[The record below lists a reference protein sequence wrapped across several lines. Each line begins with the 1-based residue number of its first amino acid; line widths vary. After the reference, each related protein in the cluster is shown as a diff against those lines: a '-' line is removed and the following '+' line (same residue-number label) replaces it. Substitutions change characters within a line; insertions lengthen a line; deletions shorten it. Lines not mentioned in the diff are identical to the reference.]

1 MSPLR
6 CDQVKN
12 SLVEYLEFEL
22 PLTDREKFYEHLA
35 QCSQCRAAHNE
46 LQQVLAGVKNI
57 DVVHPPQSYWDNLSG
72 NVLNEVKQL
81 REATAEN
88 NTDSLTEVDSS
99 GHNTSPQENRD
110 ITDNTNIIVL
120 SEIRSRKVGE
130 LDTAPVSQG
139 EQVVKLSS
147 SPAVTRPATR
157 RWPIIV
163 LPIAAAVLI
172 GIATTFSLLER
183 QTSIYDDTVADNIGF
198 QAQIQS
204 EQSLAEL
211 ARNIAPLSRPGNQFG
226 FASRKALFN
235 EFSIGS
241 LFSEAKAYAASAQ
254 AVELKTYLALLKA
267 ALQNEVSPQ
276 SEIING
282 IAQIQLRLKTQS
294 DFVQANNELTRL
306 LNDYIAAI
314 KRQDAQRYNLARAG
328 AWLFDYALAV
338 TAKDK
343 VSIQKLVE
351 LTQLTAALQAAGAP
365 PGVLKSLN
373 EIQAIV
379 KQPTIVDRDYQ
390 NLLQHVENIRSLL
403 G

>member
-1 MSPLR
+1 MNPLR
-6 CDQVKN
+6 CDEVKN

-22 PLTDREKFYEHLA
+22 PLTDREKFYDHLA
-35 QCSQCRAAHNE
+35 QCSQCRAAHDE
-46 LQQVLAGVKNI
+46 LRQVLAEVKNI
-57 DVVHPPQSYWDNLSG
+57 DVVYPPQSYWDDLSG
-72 NVLNEVKQL
+72 NVLNEIQQL
-81 REATAEN
+81 REATVN
-88 NTDSLTEVDSS
+88 NKTDSFIEVDSP
-99 GHNTSPQENRD
+99 GHDVSYKENRA
-110 ITDNTNIIVL
+110 NTNVIVF

-130 LDTAPVSQG
+130 PAATPVSQG
-139 EQVVKLSS
+139 EQVVK
-147 SPAVTRPATR
+147 SPASPEARRPTAR
-157 RWPIIV
+157 RWPIVV

-183 QTSIYDDTVADNIGF
+183 QTSIYSDTVADKIGF

-211 ARNIAPLSRPGNQFG
+211 ARNVAPLSQPGNQFG
-226 FASRKALFN
+226 FTSRKALFN

-241 LFSEAKAYAASAQ
+241 LFSEAKAYAATAQ

-282 IAQIQLRLKTQS
+282 ITQIQLRLKTQS

-314 KRQDAQRYNLARAG
+314 KRQDVQRYNLARAG

-338 TAKDK
+338 IAKDK
-343 VSIQKLVE
+343 VSIRQLDE
-351 LTQLTAALQAAGAP
+351 LAQLTTALQAAGAP

-373 EIQAIV
+373 KMQAIV

-390 NLLQHVENIRSLL
+390 NLLQEVENIRSLL

>member
-1 MSPLR
+1 MNPLR

-22 PLTDREKFYEHLA
+22 PLTDREKFYEHLD
-35 QCSQCRAAHNE
+35 QCSQCRAAHDE
-46 LQQVLAGVKNI
+46 LQQVLAEVKNI
-57 DVVHPPQSYWDNLSG
+57 DVVYPPQSYWDNLSD

-81 REATAEN
+81 REATVDI
-88 NTDSLTEVDSS
+88 NTDSLTEVDSP
-99 GHNTSPQENRD
+99 GHDISHEENHH
-110 ITDNTNIIVL
+110 NANVIVF
-120 SEIRSRKVGE
+120 SKIRSRKVGE
-130 LDTAPVSQG
+130 PAATPASQG
-139 EQVVKLSS
+139 KQVVKLSG
-147 SPAVTRPATR
+147 SPAARRPTTR
-157 RWPIIV
+157 RWPIVV

-183 QTSIYDDTVADNIGF
+183 GTSIYDDNITDEIGF
-198 QAQIQS
+198 QAKIQS

-211 ARNIAPLSRPGNQFG
+211 ARNVTPLSQPGNQFG

-241 LFSEAKAYAASAQ
+241 LFSEAKAYAATAQ
-254 AVELKTYLALLKA
+254 AMELKTYLALLKA

-282 IAQIQLRLKTQS
+282 VIQIQLRLKTQS
-294 DFVQANNELTRL
+294 DFVQANKDLTRL
-306 LNDYIAAI
+306 LNDYVAAI
-314 KRQDAQRYNLARAG
+314 KRQDVQRYNLARAG

-338 TAKDK
+338 IAKDK
-343 VSIQKLVE
+343 VSIQQLDE
-351 LTQLTAALQAAGAP
+351 LAQLTAALQDAGAP
-365 PGVLKSLN
+365 PGVLKSLDN
-373 EIQAIV
+373 MQAIV

-390 NLLQHVENIRSLL
+390 ILLQEVENIRGLL